1 MSSCNSLHFWVSFL
15 GLWVIGRV
23 DCKID
28 WLRDPFRTIRESQV
42 HTNIFYKKIIEKCQ
56 VSTKYEIFQ
65 NGFDRFVMFNRV
77 TASEELALNLTS
89 HTGPYAE

>member
-1 MSSCNSLHFWVSFL
+1 MSSFNNF
-15 GLWVIGRV
+15 
-23 DCKID
+23 
-28 WLRDPFRTIRESQV
+28 
-42 HTNIFYKKIIEKCQ
+42 N
-56 VSTKYEIFQ
+56 KYGIFQ